1 MSFIHILSQI
11 FALAACIVYLLVFL
25 YILNF
30 LVSRYT
36 RFKSALSLA
45 AVKTGVLIFT
55 ATMYTIMSSMG
66 YGSSTFILPS
76 HLFVIGLIWAEYY
89 RGNKQNQNS

>member
-1 MSFIHILSQI
+1 MTFLHILSQI
-11 FALAACIVYLLVFL
+11 FALGACIVYLLVFL

-30 LVSRYT
+30 IVSRYT
-36 RFKSALSLA
+36 RFKSPLALA
-45 AVKTGVLIFT
+45 TVKTGVLVFT
-55 ATMYTIMSSMG
+55 AAMYTVMSAMG

-89 RGNKQNQNS
+89 RGYKQNQSN